1 MLRKIVILLLTTA
14 LIACSSTQIQSTHI
28 STNKQ
33 LEPGKGV
40 LAVQVINNSERLAL
54 WHKGWTEVIVFRT
67 DNMEQLEQQAID
79 KAKAKHKGSK
89 PFDPKKVD
97 WEPEF
102 YTLTP
107 HDQGVIDSQIFVG
120 TIPQGEYIIS
130 SLYAYYNGGDF
141 SSWLSMPVMFSAGK
155 FKVEEKKLTS
165 LGSVVFQPLLNIKE
179 KSFWSNKSSQK
190 AYVTR
195 VEKQQDLKSFI
206 LKHYPNLA
214 NQLQLEQI
222 LDWNSDELDEF
233 RGKLSD
239 LSRSNAYGNNTIA
252 LTKLGKNV
260 ITSKFGLL
268 KWQDNQGAWHK
279 TNLDTNSQLTAAIEI
294 DNKVVVGG
302 ELGQVFISD
311 NLNASWQRYQPISP
325 KEAISWFGKSNDNY
339 YYAMT
344 QSASEFVVYQ
354 IKDIK
359 SIWEKLASFKRKSK
373 GIWVQNGGLFPFING
388 ENQISIINDNKL
400 YTYSDNTKKWTQT
413 KTTSLVDMTQ
423 LASGTLVGVEV
434 SQWDGVGDQVVSL
447 DYGQTWL
454 DVNRYLSL
462 WGDFKLDRSLPIV
475 LKDNTVVSI
484 GRKKSAQ
491 NGKSKTTL
499 KIISTDAK
507 QVSDKKSW
515 TFHHAP
521 KDNCHTMLPNISQQ
535 STVYMLCDQGQIV
548 ATDNFGETWQEV
560 VSIDVSTMQQ
570 TYVDMIE
577 QLNKENKEK
586 EKKAE
591 TLQVEQ
597 KDETLKEESAPTS

>member
-1 MLRKIVILLLTTA
+1 MLRNIVTLLLTTA
-14 LIACSSTQIQSTHI
+14 LIACSSTQIQSTRI
-28 STNKQ
+28 ATNKP
-33 LEPGKGV
+33 LEPGTGV
-40 LAVQVINNSERLAL
+40 VAVQVINNAERLAQ

-67 DNMEQLEQQAID
+67 DNMEQLKQAAID

-89 PFDPKKVD
+89 PFDPEKVD
-97 WEPEF
+97 WNPEV

-107 HDQGVIDSQIFVG
+107 HDQGVLDSQIFVG
-120 TIPQGEYIIS
+120 TIPQGEYMIS

-179 KSFWSNKSSQK
+179 KGFWSNTSSQK

-206 LKHYPNLA
+206 LRHYPNLA
-214 NQLQLEQI
+214 DQLQLEQT
-222 LDWNSDELDEF
+222 LDWSSDELDEF

-239 LSRSNAYGNNTIA
+239 LSRNNAYGNQTMT
-252 LTKLGKNV
+252 LSKLGKNV
-260 ITSKFGLL
+260 IASKFGLL
-268 KWQDNQGAWHK
+268 KWQDTQGKWQK
-279 TNLDTNSQLTAAIEI
+279 TNLDTNSQLAAAIEI
-294 DNKVVVGG
+294 GNKVVVGG

-311 NLNASWQRYQPISP
+311 NLSANWQRYQPVSP
-325 KEAISWFGKSNDNY
+325 KEAISWFGQSNDT
-339 YYAMT
+339 YYALT
-344 QSASEFVVYQ
+344 QSAREFVVYQ
-354 IKDIK
+354 IEDIETR
-359 SIWEKLASFKRKSK
+359 WEKLVSFERKPK

-400 YTYSDNTKKWTQT
+400 YTYSNSTKKWVET

-423 LASGTLVGVEV
+423 LANGMLVGVEV

-447 DYGQTWL
+447 DYGKTWL
-454 DVNRYLSL
+454 DVNRHLNL

-475 LKDNTVVSI
+475 LNDNTVVSI
-484 GRKKSAQ
+484 GRKKTAK
-491 NGKSKTTL
+491 NGNSKTTL

-515 TFHHAP
+515 SFHYAP

-535 STVYMLCDQGQIV
+535 STIYMLCDQGQIV
-548 ATDNFGETWQEV
+548 ASDNFGETWQEV
-560 VSIDVSTMQQ
+560 VSIDVKTMQQ
-570 TYVDMIE
+570 TYDDMIE
-577 QLNKENKEK
+577 QLRKQNQEK
-586 EKKAE
+586 EE
-591 TLQVEQ
+591 QEQ
-597 KDETLKEESAPTS
+597 KQQAEKKDKTVKQESASAS